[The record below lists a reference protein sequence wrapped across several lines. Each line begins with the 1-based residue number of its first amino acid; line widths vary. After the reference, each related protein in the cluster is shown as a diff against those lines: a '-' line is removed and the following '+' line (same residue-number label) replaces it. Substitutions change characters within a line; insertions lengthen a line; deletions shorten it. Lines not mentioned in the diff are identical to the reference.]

1 MEKLKLDIQKFASN
15 EVGILYANGSSSAY
29 GVYKVWF
36 DYGAITRVYNN
47 PSGSISNNVS
57 GPTSATISVSNIS
70 NGITT
75 SVTISKTSAS
85 HTYSDGTASGTGN
98 FFLAKKTGSSKYTTN
113 GVYVKYSLGPTTNSQ
128 YDSGKIRCNS
138 SGSNSAASYVKS
150 LSTDTYDVPTSS
162 GTLWIWVEAAADNS
176 SGSYLRGVSKT
187 FEGVAISNN
196 NASINCTIQY
206 KKSTDSSWTSVSGT
220 SASLTTLSP
229 STTYN
234 CRAILTN
241 SGDSSKTT
249 TIPGNDFTTP
259 AATPT
264 FVSTPT
270 LTPASESSLT
280 FSSFSAN
287 ANGGNVKVTI
297 NLYNS
302 SRTLVES
309 RDLGAGTSFASGSF
323 IGLSPN
329 SSYYIIVTAQ
339 NATYTSYTKSTGEI
353 SGTTYAYPYIK
364 SVSST
369 SITNSGSVNL
379 TVYNPCGRS
388 LKLWA
393 DRETN
398 SYEIASNTSSTTGQN
413 ITVTLNFT
421 STNIGNAVGA
431 SGTSTYF
438 YYRCT
443 CTTPAQT
450 TTYSTKG
457 TVSLNSTG
465 ACPTIND
472 SLKNDYIDYQDVNST
487 TTNITGNAKSFLGGF
502 STGQY
507 KIKGNKFPFAA
518 RFGASLSEVKIT
530 LSGSNT
536 QSTTITNNWSSDVDW
551 KNWYT
556 GSNIVPNTITSVVF
570 TIKAT
575 DSRGFSNSYTI
586 SVPITKTET
595 PKINI
600 INTARENGYGT
611 TVELTYSG
619 SNIPNLSALFNLNT
633 WEVHWTKVDSNP
645 EESGTD
651 SCIFSSS
658 SGTISLNGIYDTSYS
673 YTFYITIKDKL
684 NQDGISNTFSIP
696 MGEPTMFIDVEQNGV
711 GINCFPNGEG
721 LWLKSG
727 INTISLDKKILD
739 LIYPVGSI
747 FMTTS
752 SNFNT
757 KEKVASHF
765 GGTWEAWGT
774 GRVPV
779 GINASDTAFNTVEKT
794 GGSKTSVAAHTHG
807 FSGTTGD
814 QSANHTHT
822 IPAHAHGLNGHT
834 HGLNQLT
841 LKTYAT
847 VKSSSDTTAKQMTG
861 QWRSTKARFPGGSS
875 QDNNGI
881 FKEWEASQATYWSNQ
896 GGTDTNTVGWK
907 IDATHE
913 HTGKLDANQ
922 STNGNSGNTAD
933 SSVLT
938 SGNQSVN
945 HTHSFSGTTGA
956 ASAEQTNGNLQPYIV
971 CYMWKRIA

>member
-15 EVGILYANGSSSAY
+15 EIGILYANGSSSEY
-29 GVYKVWF
+29 GIYKFWF
-36 DYGAITRVYNN
+36 DYGEITRLYNN
-47 PSGSISNNVS
+47 PSGTITGAAT

-70 NGITT
+70 NGRKAQVSISTT
-75 SVTISKTSAS
+75 NAS
-85 HTYSDGTASGTGN
+85 HTYSSGTASGTGN

-113 GVYVKYSLGPTTNSQ
+113 GVYVKYSLGPTTNGQ

-150 LSTDTYDVPTSS
+150 LSTTTYDVATDQ
-162 GTLWIWVEAAADNS
+162 GTLWIWLQAAADNS
-176 SGSYLRGVSKT
+176 SGSYLRGTDKT
-187 FEGVAISNN
+187 LEGVAISNN
-196 NASINCTIQY
+196 NVSVNCTIQY

-220 SASLTTLSP
+220 SAPLTNLSP
-229 STTYN
+229 ATTYN
-234 CRAILTN
+234 YRAILTN
-241 SGDSSKTT
+241 AADSSKTV
-249 TIPGNDFTTP
+249 TITGNDFTTP

-309 RDLGAGTSFASGSF
+309 RDLGTGTSFASGSF
-323 IGLSPN
+323 TGLSPN

-421 STNIGNAVGA
+421 SANIGNAVGA
-431 SGTSTYF
+431 SDTSTYF

-457 TVSLNSTG
+457 TVSLNNTG
-465 ACPTIND
+465 AYPTIND
-472 SLKNDYIDYQDVNST
+472 SLKNDYIDYQDINST
-487 TTNITGNAKSFLGGF
+487 TTNITGNVKSFLGGF

-575 DSRGFSNSYTI
+575 DSRGFFNSYTI

-600 INTARENGYGT
+600 TNAARENGYGT
-611 TVELTYSG
+611 TVGLTYNG
-619 SNIPNLSALFNLNT
+619 SNVPNLSTLFDLNT

-651 SCIFSSS
+651 SCVFSSS
-658 SGTISLNGIYDTSYS
+658 SGTISLNGSYDTSYS
-673 YTFYITIKDKL
+673 YNFYITIKDKL

-696 MGEPTMFIDVEQNGV
+696 MGEPTMFIDVKQNGV

-727 INTISLDKKILD
+727 VNTISLDKKILNVV
-739 LIYPVGSI
+739 YPIGSI

-757 KEKVASHF
+757 KAKVENYF
-765 GGTWEAWGT
+765 GGTWTQVT
-774 GRVPV
+774 GRFLLGAGAVTDAENKTATYNVEDSHGYIYAQTRQHSHSISSHSHTLSGDFYTEGSINTGDTNAKTNTDSSEHNHTASASSSMSSSGAHHHITKSMKSTGSSGGPV
-779 GINASDTAFNTVEKT
+779 AESYANWGSTRNIQIPY
-794 GGSKTSVAAHTHG
+794 GGDDGDHTHAITTSVTVNNSSHTHG
-807 FSGTTGD
+807 MNHRHKLTLSGSTGGTSLTTG
-814 QSANHTHT
+814 
-822 IPAHAHGLNGHT
+822 
-834 HGLNQLT
+834 NQ
-841 LKTYAT
+841 
-847 VKSSSDTTAKQMTG
+847 
-861 QWRSTKARFPGGSS
+861 GSS
-875 QDNNGI
+875 T
-881 FKEWEASQATYWSNQ
+881 ASNMPPYY
-896 GGTDTNTVGWK
+896 TVYIWRR
-907 IDATHE
+907 
-913 HTGKLDANQ
+913 TG
-922 STNGNSGNTAD
+922 
-933 SSVLT
+933 
-938 SGNQSVN
+938 
-945 HTHSFSGTTGA
+945 
-956 ASAEQTNGNLQPYIV
+956 
-971 CYMWKRIA
+971 